1 MNRKEID
8 KTIIDYLE
16 PFGPRRIGIFG
27 SVARNEATSES
38 DIDILVRFENAIS
51 LLEFV
56 RMERE
61 LTSLLGRKVDLV
73 SEGALTNKRL
83 KEYIFRDLQ
92 IIFE

>member
-8 KTIIDYLE
+8 TAIINYLE
-16 PFGPRRIGIFG
+16 PFRPERIGIFG
-27 SVARNEATSES
+27 SVARNEETSVS
-38 DIDILVRFENAIS
+38 DIDILIRFGNVPT

-61 LTSLLGRKVDLV
+61 LSNILGRKVDLV
-73 SEGALTNKRL
+73 SEGALTNERL
-83 KEYIFRDLQ
+83 KAYILQDLQ

>member
-8 KTIIDYLE
+8 TAIINYLE
-16 PFGPRRIGIFG
+16 PFGPKRIGIFG
-27 SVARNEATSES
+27 SVARNEETNDS
-38 DIDILVRFENAIS
+38 DIDILIRFGNVPT

-61 LTSLLGRKVDLV
+61 LTHILGRKVDLV

-83 KEYIFRDLQ
+83 KTYILQDLQ

>member
-8 KTIIDYLE
+8 TTIIDYLE
-16 PFGPRRIGIFG
+16 PFGPQRIGIFG
-27 SVARNEATSES
+27 SVARNEATIDS
-38 DIDILVRFENAIS
+38 DIDILVRFENTIT

-73 SEGALTNKRL
+73 SEGALKNERL
-83 KEYIFRDLQ
+83 KDYIYRDLQ

>member
-1 MNRKEID
+1 MNRNDID
-8 KTIIDYLE
+8 TTIIDYLE
-16 PFGPRRIGIFG
+16 PYGPQRIGIFG
-27 SVARNEATSES
+27 SVARNEATSDS
-38 DIDILVRFENAIS
+38 DIDILVRFENTIT

-73 SEGALTNKRL
+73 SESALKNKRL
-83 KEYIFRDLQ
+83 KEYIYRDLQ